1 MFENIIKKPIK
12 FVKIEELNEYDC
24 TICLNTL
31 QRDTVSIIY
40 NLRIVCCCIA
50 LFS

>member
-1 MFENIIKKPIK
+1 MLENTIKKPIK

-31 QRDTVSIIY
+31 QRDTVSNIY
-40 NLRIVCCCIA
+40 NL
-50 LFS
+50 